1 MKFFEKSGFR
11 AAIAAAA
18 IASAPFQTALAGAPN
33 PEAVRPLAEFSERLG
48 MPNLAKKLEEGK
60 NVKIA
65 YLGGSRTA
73 GASTPENI
81 WRASIRKRASGKS
94 TPPSGEPAPT
104 SGACGSAR
112 T

>member
-65 YLGGSRTA
+65 YLGGSITEQN
-73 GASTPENI
+73 G
-81 WRASIRKRASGKS
+81 WRVH
-94 TPPSGEPAPT
+94 
-104 SGACGSAR
+104 
-112 T
+112 

>member
-65 YLGGSRTA
+65 YLGGS
-73 GASTPENI
+73 TPENI

-104 SGACGSAR
+104 SGACGSVR